1 MKTNSPFHLEDQL
14 KFLRINLE
22 QGAALFTTDEGRKAY
37 YRSLL
42 IEIRQITEM
51 VKEGIILIKRN
62 TTLFPTK
69 ALFKT
74 PFAQFDDEIQSAWEK
89 MQEKHE
95 LGKSFANL
103 DKALQELHEQLQTA
117 HACLNTPEAQKMID
131 MFLVLWNKFEL
142 KIWPAKAQEL
152 QAKVLAGLSH
162 SSKTRHRQLNNQLK
176 ITLDKLNR
184 HPITILKQI
193 ELGGEPMDEISH
205 RGQLVA
211 EALAP
216 IIFNNRDEL
225 GTNKCIFEFFTLF
238 MTYNAL
244 NEELNKIHFDQ
255 ASESQQK
262 LDNWFLAMADKLQH
276 DVKPAYRPHFNTL
289 IVDLC
294 HHPDLNKV
302 LKKSTL
308 RDSFNL
314 KLAYNLF
321 GIMIGLNV
329 FSICAIDTLR
339 KRLTTSNHNVYF
351 TYNKYIQFGSNTSEL
366 TEHLEQVATEIIGNW
381 KAMAA

>member
-1 MKTNSPFHLEDQL
+1 MKNNSPFHLEDQL

-42 IEIRQITEM
+42 IEIRQITEL
-51 VKEGIILIKRN
+51 VKEGIIQIKRN

-69 ALFKT
+69 ALF
-74 PFAQFDDEIQSAWEK
+74 EIQSAWEK

-95 LGKSFANL
+95 LGKSLANL
-103 DKALQELHEQLQTA
+103 DKALQELHEQLQVA
-117 HACLNTPEAQKMID
+117 HASLNTPEAQKMID

-152 QAKVLAGLSH
+152 QAKVLAGLSQ

-176 ITLDKLNR
+176 ITMDKLNS

-193 ELGGEPMDEISH
+193 ELGGELMEEISH
-205 RGQLVA
+205 RGHLVP

-216 IIFNNRDEL
+216 TIFNNRDEL
-225 GTNKCIFEFFTLF
+225 GNNNCVFEFFTLF

-262 LDNWFLAMADKLQH
+262 LVNWFLAMADRLQY
-276 DVKPAYRPHFNTL
+276 DVKPAYRPRFNTL
-289 IVDLC
+289 IVEFC
-294 HHPDLNKV
+294 HHSDLNKV
-302 LKKSTL
+302 LIKPTL
-308 RDSFNL
+308 REPFNL

-329 FSICAIDTLR
+329 FSISTIDTLR
-339 KRLTTSNHNVYF
+339 KRLTTYNHNVYF
-351 TYNKYIQFGSNTSEL
+351 SYDKYIQFGSTTSEL
-366 TEHLEQVATEIIGNW
+366 TEHLEKVANKIIDNW

>member
-1 MKTNSPFHLEDQL
+1 MKNNPYHIEDQL
-14 KFLRINLE
+14 KFLHSNLE
-22 QGAALFTTDEGRKAY
+22 QGAALFTTEEGSKAY
-37 YRSLL
+37 YKSLL
-42 IEIRQITEM
+42 IEIQNITQT
-51 VKEGIILIKRN
+51 VKEGIALIKRN
-62 TTLFPTK
+62 TNLFPNK
-69 ALFKT
+69 PLFKT
-74 PFAQFDDEIQSAWEK
+74 DFVQLDDNIQAAWEN

-95 LGKSFANL
+95 LGKSLAKI
-103 DKALQELHEQLQTA
+103 DKAIQELREQLQIA
-117 HACLNTPEAQKMID
+117 HSCLNNPEASKMLE
-131 MFLVLWNKFEL
+131 FFQVLWNKFEQ
-142 KIWPAKAQEL
+142 KIWPTKAQEL
-152 QAKVLAGLSH
+152 QTKVLAGLSH
-162 SSKTRHRQLNNQLK
+162 NTATRRRQLLNKMKFAMDQL
-176 ITLDKLNR
+176 NA
-184 HPITILKQI
+184 HPIAVMTLI
-193 ELGGEPMDEISH
+193 EVEGNLMDEISH
-205 RGQLVA
+205 DGRLVA
-211 EALAP
+211 DTLAP
-216 IIFNNRDEL
+216 TIFNNRECL
-225 GTNKCIFEFFTLF
+225 GSNKCIFEFFTLF

-276 DVKPAYRPHFNTL
+276 DVKPAYRPRFNTL

-329 FSICAIDTLR
+329 FSISTIDTLR

-351 TYNKYIQFGSNTSEL
+351 SYDKYIQFGSTTSEL
-366 TEHLEQVATEIIGNW
+366 TEHLEQVATEIIDNW